1 MLPPAPPRFSTTKGV
16 PNLACRFCATIRPT
30 RSAEPPAENGTTT
43 VTCRCGQVS
52 CACAAVALARP
63 AASAA
68 ANRAYIPPSPSGMFD
83 RGTIAQ
89 HGRSLQA
96 RRRTAQS
103 SVVEAQTGCRVSQKR
118 TNWIG
123 RSVQRLEDGPLVRGR
138 GRFVGD
144 IGFPHQLHMR
154 LVRSN
159 HAHGKIVSI
168 DVEAARSLPGVVAVW
183 TAADIPDIP
192 PVDFR
197 EGRIEKLE
205 PYRQP
210 VLATERVRYIG
221 DPVAAVFAQDP
232 YLAEDAADLVVM
244 KIDELPLV
252 LRADQDP
259 GEFSPGRNTEAA
271 IVRQGYGD
279 VAEAFN
285 TAAAIVELDLSI
297 GRHSGVPLETR
308 GAIGV
313 YDAARDILEL
323 HGAAK
328 VPHRNRDLLARMLGR
343 PPSSI
348 HVHESHV
355 GGGFGIRGELY
366 PEDVLVCVAAMR
378 LNRPV
383 KWIEDRREHLMAANH
398 SRQQLHR
405 LRAAVD
411 DEGRILAID
420 DRYFHDQGAYV
431 RTHAA
436 RVVHM
441 TAGILPGPYRVPAY
455 RAVGHFRLTN
465 KTPAATY
472 RAPGRYETTFVRE
485 RLIDAIATRLGI
497 DTNEVRR
504 RNAIAPDE
512 MPYHRP
518 LEALGE
524 EIQYDSGDYTG
535 LLDKLLDKA
544 GWQALNAAVK
554 KRKAAGELVGIGLS
568 MFVEKSGLGPTDGV
582 KISIDSSGAVELIT
596 GGASLGQGF
605 ETVMAQVCAEV
616 LGVDYRRVRVT
627 HGQTDRIAYG
637 IGAHASRAT
646 VMTASATHVAA
657 LNVRRKALALAAE
670 LLQASPEALD
680 IVAGEIVRK
689 DGKPGPKTGPSI
701 SLAAIAQNLS
711 PTSKVRGEREP
722 GLAAEGWFTTAHQVY
737 PYGSHIALVR
747 IDPETGG
754 VAIERYW
761 IAYDI
766 GRAINPALV
775 RGQIVGGYAQGVGGA
790 LFEEFTYNERGDP
803 LAVTFADYL
812 LPALH
817 EIPAPDVLLEQEY
830 TSPLNPLGIKGAGES
845 GITAVGA
852 TIASAIDDA
861 IGMPGAVRQLP
872 ITPQRLRRLLAN
884 KI

>member
-1 MLPPAPPRFSTTKGV
+1 MNAPGKAP
-16 PNLACRFCATIRPT
+16 
-30 RSAEPPAENGTTT
+30 
-43 VTCRCGQVS
+43 
-52 CACAAVALARP
+52 
-63 AASAA
+63 
-68 ANRAYIPPSPSGMFD
+68 
-83 RGTIAQ
+83 
-89 HGRSLQA
+89 
-96 RRRTAQS
+96 
-103 SVVEAQTGCRVSQKR
+103 
-118 TNWIG
+118 WIG
-123 RSVQRLEDGPLVRGR
+123 QSVTRLEDPPLVTGR
-138 GRFVGD
+138 GQFAGD
-144 IGFPHQLHMR
+144 INFQHQLTMR
-154 LVRSN
+154 IVRSA
-159 HAHGKIVSI
+159 HAHGRIGMI
-168 DVEAARSLPGVVAVW
+168 DVAAARALPGVFAVW
-183 TAADIPDIP
+183 TADDIADVP

-197 EGRIEKLE
+197 EGSIPALA

-210 VLATERVRYIG
+210 VLAQGYVRYVG
-221 DPVAAVFAQDP
+221 DPVAAVFAADA
-232 YLAEDAADLVVM
+232 YIAEDAADLVTVE
-244 KIDELPLV
+244 IEELPPLV
-252 LRADQDP
+252 DAQAPPVEFAP
-259 GEFSPGRNTEAA
+259 GHSSEAA
-271 IVRQGYGD
+271 VIRQGYGD
-279 VAEAFN
+279 VDAAFAK
-285 TAAAIVELDLSI
+285 AAHIVELDLSI

-308 GAIGV
+308 GAIGR
-313 YDAARDILEL
+313 YDAARGILEL

-328 VPHRNRDLLARMLGR
+328 VPHRNQELLARMLKL

-355 GGGFGIRGELY
+355 GGGFGVRGELY
-366 PEDVLVCVAAMR
+366 PEDVLVCIAAKR
-378 LNRPV
+378 FNRPV
-383 KWIEDRREHLMAANH
+383 KWIEDRREHLIAANH
-398 SRQQLHR
+398 SRQQVHKI
-405 LRAAVD
+405 RAAVD
-411 DEGRILAID
+411 QDGVILAID

-455 RAVGHFRLTN
+455 RAIGHFRLTN

-485 RLIDAIATRLGI
+485 RLLDAIAHKLDI
-497 DTNEVRR
+497 DRIELRR
-504 RNAIAPDE
+504 RNAIGPAE
-512 MPYHRP
+512 MPYPRP

-535 LLDKLLDKA
+535 LLDKLLAKV
-544 GWQALNAAVK
+544 GWQALNESVK
-554 KRKAAGELVGIGLS
+554 KRKAAGQFVGIGLA

-582 KISIDSSGAVELIT
+582 RISIDTSGMVDVLT

-605 ETVMAQVCAEV
+605 ETVMAQVAADA
-616 LGVDYRRVRVT
+616 LGVDYRRCRVT
-627 HGQTDRIAYG
+627 HGQTDRIPFG

-657 LNVRRKALALAAE
+657 MNVRRKALALAAE
-670 LLQASPEALD
+670 LLQTSSEALD
-680 IVAGEIVRK
+680 IVAGAVVRK
-689 DGKPGPKTGPSI
+689 DGKMDGKSGPSI

-711 PTSKVRGEREP
+711 PTSKARGDREP

-737 PYGSHIALVR
+737 PYGSHVAVVR
-747 IDPETGG
+747 IDPETGR

-775 RGQIVGGYAQGVGGA
+775 HGQIVGGYAQGLGGA
-790 LFEEFTYNERGDP
+790 LFEEFTYSERGDP

-817 EIPAPDVLLEQEY
+817 EVRAPDVLLEQDY

-861 IGMPGAVRQLP
+861 IGLPGAVRELP
-872 ITPQRLRRLLAN
+872 VTPQRLKRLLAGLN
-884 KI
+884 LAARRSS